1 MQNSQKNQLENNYKF
16 PDIDFNNIPTGWINK
31 LNKEKL
37 ITELSRRQLIT
48 SGLVPELK
56 NRLQKY
62 LKGESTPDDFEKS
75 VQKITFISEPI
86 DSSVDN
92 TTKNNMT
99 DNKKPYFKPT
109 NFSGSI
115 SDNIDS
121 FLKKYNRA
129 AIINGWSES
138 EKTQYIPVFLESSAL
153 TFYENIIDSGE
164 NINWTELE
172 KKLRLEFEP
181 IAQTDMLRLMLE
193 KRKQLPDEP
202 TVSYINEAES
212 LCRRIDNNMSQ
223 VEMVRNIM
231 KGLKPSIARYIGIM
245 GNENLSELKS
255 NVRKYEMIEFMIAG
269 ETPKSSI
276 DFETDIIKTKI
287 QQINTNK
294 HTDEI
299 DKIRDEIKDIKT
311 MFSQLLNNDKN
322 IQLQNNIEQK
332 NHYEPNNKLNQNN
345 FNNQQWHTQMPQTY
359 NNLPVLSYNNTPYWN
374 TIPANYN
381 QSYFPENPTIN
392 KTRKTNEYTY
402 KNVPNTQRK
411 KCSICSKTNHTED
424 KCFFKN
430 RSNSTTCQICNK
442 SGHTANNCNL
452 YVNKSKN

>member
-1 MQNSQKNQLENNYKF
+1 MQNSQKNQLNKF
-16 PDIDFNNIPTGWINK
+16 PDLDFNNISTGWINR

-37 ITELSRRQLIT
+37 IAELSRRQLIT

-56 NRLQKY
+56 NRLHKY
-62 LKGESTPDDFEKS
+62 LKGESTPDDFEES
-75 VQKITFISEPI
+75 VQDITFISEPI
-86 DSSVDN
+86 TNSVDN
-92 TTKNNMT
+92 ITKNNMT

-115 SDNIDS
+115 SENIDS

-138 EKTQYIPVFLESSAL
+138 EKSQYIPVFLEGSAL

-164 NINWTELE
+164 EIKWPELE

-212 LCRRIDNNMSQ
+212 LCRRIDNKMSQ
-223 VEMVRNIM
+223 EMVRNIM
-231 KGLKPSIARYIGIM
+231 KGLNPSIARYIGIM
-245 GNENLSELKS
+245 GNNNLSELKN

-269 ETPKSSI
+269 ETPKSSF
-276 DFETDIIKTKI
+276 DFETDIIRNKI

-294 HTDEI
+294 NTGEI
-299 DKIRDEIKDIKT
+299 DKIRDEIKDIKN
-311 MFSQLLNNDKN
+311 MFSQFLNNDKN
-322 IQLQNNIEQK
+322 KHQNNTEQK

-359 NNLPVLSYNNTPYWN
+359 NNLPALAYNNTSYWN
-374 TIPANYN
+374 TPPANYD
-381 QSYFPENPTIN
+381 QSYNFPQNSTN
-392 KTRKTNEYTY
+392 YKMRKTNEPTN
-402 KNVPNTQRK
+402 KNFPDTQRK

-430 RSNSTTCQICNK
+430 KSNSNTCQICNK

-452 YVNKSKN
+452 YINKSKN